1 MKPLATLVLAAQ
13 TGDRVAFA
21 EITRRF
27 RDNAHARAYA
37 VLRDHQLAEDAVQEA
52 FAEAFMNLEK
62 LREPAAFPGWFK
74 RIVIK
79 RIDRLI
85 RGKRIP
91 TTSLDAGAEAVS
103 DPFDPSAQLDLAD
116 TSGTLH
122 VALDLLPEHER
133 DVARQYYFEGR
144 SQKEIADSFGVPV
157 TTIKKRLYASRQR
170 LKTTLADLQPLDAAT
185 QDEFEELPPIAQLF
199 AAARNGFEQK
209 AGYLL
214 AQQPELVRAI
224 NEDGLSIAL
233 YAAHAAHHS
242 GNSRVVD
249 LLLSRGARIDVHL
262 ASALGMKLRV
272 DEILR
277 NAPQYVGRM
286 GAWGR
291 TPLHW
296 AASGGHAPLAEWLLI
311 QGADP
316 NARDLW
322 GCTPL
327 HLASELARD
336 RTVELLLR
344 KGADVHARLKN
355 GKSVVHLAAQSGNR
369 EVVRQLMRHEGE
381 LDIFAA
387 ASLDLKDRV
396 RKLLAANPELVR
408 SELPFGAT
416 PLHMAAEDHRQ
427 EMAAYLVERGAPLD
441 LVSAAELGWT
451 DSVSE
456 ILESDPEIVNRKSGS
471 FGYTALHSATSK
483 GYRDLARLLL
493 SSGAEV
499 NATDDM
505 YQKTPLGEAV
515 YYGNDAMARLLYR
528 HGGLLSF

>member
-1 MKPLATLVLAAQ
+1 MERLAALVIAAQ
-13 TGDRVAFA
+13 AGDGEAFS

-27 RDNAHARAYA
+27 RDNAHARAFA
-37 VLRDHQLAEDAVQEA
+37 VLGDYQLAEDAVQEA
-52 FAEAFMNLEK
+52 FAEAFLNLDK

-91 TTSLDAGAEAVS
+91 TTSLEATYETPAVAQ
-103 DPFDPSAQLDLAD
+103 DPSDDIDLDTA
-116 TSGTLH
+116 SGTLH
-122 VALDLLPEHER
+122 GAVDLLPEHER

-144 SQKEIADSFGVPV
+144 SQKDIADEFDVPV

-170 LKTTLADLQPLDAAT
+170 LKKSLADLQPLDASAS
-185 QDEFEELPPIAQLF
+185 DRLEELPLKAQLF
-199 AAARNGFEQK
+199 AAARNGFGQK
-209 AGYLL
+209 AGHIL
-214 AQQPELVRAI
+214 AQNPELVHAT
-224 NEDGLSIAL
+224 NEDGLSITL

-242 GNSRVVD
+242 GNTGVVE
-249 LLLSRGARIDVHL
+249 LLLARGAEIDIYV

-272 DEILR
+272 DEFLR
-277 NAPQYVGRM
+277 HAPQTVNRS
-286 GAWGR
+286 GAWAR

-296 AASGGHAPLAEWLLI
+296 AASGGHDALTEWLLLS
-311 QGADP
+311 GAHP

-327 HLASELARD
+327 HLAAELGREA
-336 RTVELLLR
+336 TVDLLLR

-355 GKSVVHLAAQSGNR
+355 GKRIVHLAAQSLNPGVLQR
-369 EVVRQLMRHEGE
+369 LLRHGAQ

-387 ASLDLKDRV
+387 ASLGLKDRV
-396 RKLLAANPELVR
+396 LKLLKSNPGLVNAK
-408 SELPFGAT
+408 LPFGAT
-416 PLHMAAEDHRQ
+416 PLHMAAEDRQ
-427 EMAAYLVERGAPLD
+427 TEMAAYLVEKGAPLD
-441 LVSAAELGWT
+441 LVCAAELGWT
-451 DSVSE
+451 EAVNELLDAE
-456 ILESDPEIVNRKSGS
+456 PEIVNCKSGS

-505 YQKTPLGEAV
+505 YQKTPLGEAL
-515 YYGNDAMARLLYR
+515 YYGNEAMARLLYR
-528 HGGLLSF
+528 HGGKT